1 MNSYFCFCIESFD
14 GDLKISTFF
23 NAIEKMWFF
32 LIFHVLFLL
41 LFRVVLCVWQKGK
54 VINFLEFGLMKSI
67 GIDEQIVKE
76 KIFDGVLLLEEFIHL
91 DSVLLAQKTCGD

>member
-1 MNSYFCFCIESFD
+1 
-14 GDLKISTFF
+14 
-23 NAIEKMWFF
+23 
-32 LIFHVLFLL
+32 
-41 LFRVVLCVWQKGK
+41 
-54 VINFLEFGLMKSI
+54 MKSI